1 MENDISK
8 LRTHYEGELLDEKFV
23 SRYPIEQFK
32 VWFDEAL
39 NAKVEEP
46 NAMILATANR
56 SGIPT
61 ARTVLLKDFDQKG
74 FTFYTNYNSRKGK
87 DLDENPNASI
97 LFFWPQLHRQIRID
111 GVASQIDP
119 AVSQAYFK
127 ERPRGSQISAWVSAQ
142 SCEVENKFTL
152 ENNYKLFDTECM
164 GKEVPYPS
172 FWGGYC
178 LKPNSYEF
186 WQGQPNRLHDRI
198 KYTFDHENDKWLIS
212 RLAP

>member
-1 MENDISK
+1 MEKDISK
-8 LRTHYEGELLDEKFV
+8 LRTHYEGELLDEKSV
-23 SRYPIEQFK
+23 CLDPMEQFK
-32 VWFDEAL
+32 VWFKEAL
-39 NAKVEEP
+39 NSKVEEP

-97 LFFWPQLHRQIRID
+97 LFFWPQLQRQIRID
-111 GVASQIDP
+111 GVVSQIDP
-119 AVSQAYFK
+119 VISQAYFK

-152 ENNYKLFDTECM
+152 ENNYKLFENECI

-198 KYTFDHENDKWLIS
+198 RFLFEQDNNMWSIK